1 MPSNTLFA
9 VLGWLAVSPAVPSAE
24 AYRILGIFPVQ
35 SRSHNIMFKATMQA
49 LVDSGHEVV
58 DLSPFPLKT
67 PRANYTDVDIS
78 AELPSMVNSMT
89 FNDMSDLSRKGLFDM
104 IRDRGGANLCRKVF
118 EMKQFQDIIRG
129 AYGKFDVVFT
139 EICCSDCWTVVA
151 HKLQLPLISIATQP
165 DFTQIHDRVGS
176 VNNPSYLVTPF
187 EPLVGKMG
195 LWERCRN
202 VLALLTSMW
211 LDKWWLQYPSD
222 EVLREL
228 FGEDTPPISELVR
241 NTSLVMVNGHV
252 SVNPAR
258 PVNPNVIE
266 VLGIHLRDKPSVNNI
281 PSAIRQWM
289 DDAEHGVVY
298 FSLGSQVR
306 SDSLPKATIEALL
319 AAFAAL
325 PQRVLWKYEDAILQ
339 PPPNVKIAPWLPQSD
354 VLAHPKV
361 LVFMTHGGLMGTTE
375 ALSLGV
381 PMIGIPIF
389 ADQGPNILQYAELGI
404 ARELSHRHISK
415 DTVLATIREFTTS
428 NKYRERAKEI
438 AARFADRPRSAARE
452 AVWWTEYVVRNQ
464 GARHLRPLGADL
476 PLHQY
481 LLLDV
486 VGVFLAAAAAVL
498 LVFVAALK
506 KVLRLVSPKQP
517 PRQKRKTQ

>member
-151 HKLQLPLISIATQP
+151 HKLQ
-165 DFTQIHDRVGS
+165 
-176 VNNPSYLVTPF
+176 
-187 EPLVGKMG
+187 
-195 LWERCRN
+195 
-202 VLALLTSMW
+202 
-211 LDKWWLQYPSD
+211 WWLQYPSD

-428 NKYRERAKEI
+428 NNNALRYRERAKEI